1 MHRITKVLY
10 SGAIACSIVAGGVV
24 SANAVTIGNSEGCTP
39 GYWKAAQHHDS
50 WEEYEPGDLAG
61 SVFNDGAQTYTD
73 GLTLL
78 EALQGRGGSGDEGA
92 AAILLRAATASLL
105 NAAHDGVEFP
115 LRRNADTTNDPAA
128 SPNGGPALIASVD
141 AALQSGDRSTMLALA
156 ERLDRLNN
164 LGCPLN

>member
-24 SANAVTIGNSEGCTP
+24 SASANNIGNSEGCTP
-39 GYWKAAQHHDS
+39 GYWKATQHHDS
-50 WEEYEPGDLAG
+50 WQEYTPGQAAG
-61 SVFNDGAQTYTD
+61 EVFNDGAKTYTN

-92 AAILLRAATASLL
+92 AEILLRAATASLL
-105 NAAHDGVEFP
+105 NAAHEGVDFP
-115 LRRNADTTNDPAA
+115 LRRDADTTTDPEA
-128 SPNGGPALIASVD
+128 SPNGGPALIDSVN
-141 AALQSGDRSTMLALA
+141 AALQSGNRTKMLDLA
-156 ERLDRLNN
+156 AELDRLNN